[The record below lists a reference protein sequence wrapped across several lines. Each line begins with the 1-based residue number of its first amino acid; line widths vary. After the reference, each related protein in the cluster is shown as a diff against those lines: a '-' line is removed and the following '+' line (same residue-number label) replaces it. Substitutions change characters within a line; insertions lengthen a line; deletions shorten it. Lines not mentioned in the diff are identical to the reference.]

1 MTIFNE
7 EGLIDSDVQD
17 VLYELGNVGLGSA
30 SITIGRLMGIRLHIG
45 VPKIVPTDEELAKKL
60 VDFNGKIGVM
70 MKFQKTL
77 KGAMLIIL
85 KEEFLDNVVE
95 KMTENE
101 GVNCDE
107 AERLSAVQEF
117 ANIVCAAY
125 LKAVGQYTDMRIY
138 VKPAGINDITESDI
152 VTKCHKAICIDT
164 GFNVI
169 YENGDILDDVGRVV
183 MLPDEES
190 VEKLITPLCDE

>member
-1 MTIFNE
+1 MTIFDD

-30 SITIGRLMGIRLHIG
+30 SITVGRIMGVRLQIG
-45 VPKIVPTDEELAKKL
+45 VPHIVPVDEKLATEL
-60 VDFNGKIGVM
+60 VDFNGKLGIM

-77 KGAMLIIL
+77 QGAMLIII
-85 KEEFLDNVVE
+85 KEEFIGNVVE

-101 GVNCDE
+101 GISCDE
-107 AERLSAVQEF
+107 SERISVIQEF
-117 ANIVCAAY
+117 ANIICAAY

-138 VKPAGINDITESDI
+138 VKPAGFNDISAEDI
-152 VTKCHKAICIDT
+152 INKCNKAICIDT
-164 GFNVI
+164 SFTVV
-169 YENGDILDDVGRVV
+169 YENGDVLDDVGHVV

-190 VEKLITPLCDE
+190 VEKLIEPLCD